1 MKTIL
6 SASYLLIGFILISS
20 CAKIYY
26 APDSFSIAQNHKL
39 VAVLPPTVSI
49 AASKKIDI
57 ETMKE
62 QQITESLN
70 FQKEIHAWML
80 KRKMQGKIRPEILDI
95 ETTKA
100 KLAKAGYPESI
111 YTPAELAEILGVDGV
126 IASSFAMSKPM
137 SEGGAIAL
145 GLLTGGWGAT
155 NEVSVTLSIHDKA
168 TQKLIWNFD
177 HKYTGGVGSSP
188 SSLVDELMRYA
199 SNKMPYV
206 ID

>member
-1 MKTIL
+1 MKTL
-6 SASYLLIGFILISS
+6 FTYLVLLFGIILINS

-39 VAVLPPTVSI
+39 IAILPPSVSI
-49 AASKKIDI
+49 AANKKIDV
-57 ETMKE
+57 EAMKE
-62 QQITESLN
+62 QQITESVN

-80 KRKMQGKIRPEILDI
+80 KRKMQGKIRPEILDL

-100 KLAKAGYPESI
+100 KLAKAGYPENI
-111 YTPAELAEILGVDGV
+111 FTPAELAEILGVDGV
-126 IASSFAMSKPM
+126 IASNFSMSKPM

-145 GLLTGGWGAT
+145 GLLTGAWGAT
-155 NEVSVTLSIHDKA
+155 NEVSVTLSIHDKT

-177 HKYTGGVGSSP
+177 HKYSGGVGSSP

-206 ID
+206 IN